1 MSIQKISDF
10 NSRALSFRES
20 FFPPLLFIMVLWIIH
35 FFQDWRNFDLGYWG
49 IYPRESIGLRGILF
63 APLLHGDWGHLASNS
78 VPFLVLAT
86 MVVYFY
92 PRVAIKVF
100 ILLYFV
106 TGFAVW
112 LFARAGVFHIG
123 LSYVVYGLVSFVFF
137 TGIFRRSVR
146 SIILALIVTI
156 LYSGMV
162 SGILP
167 TNEVLQRNI
176 SWESHLMGA
185 IIGLFLAYF
194 YKEEIE
200 EDEEDL
206 IIAEEEKRHYFQQD
220 IFDKTK
226 EERWREAEE
235 ERLRRELERHLRDEQ
250 ERQRRIPPFDGWT
263 SDSTY

>member
-1 MSIQKISDF
+1 MSIQKISDLS
-10 NSRALSFRES
+10 NRALSFKES
-20 FFPPLLFIMVLWIIH
+20 FLPPLLFIFILWLIH
-35 FFQDWRNFDLGYWG
+35 FIQQLASFDWGSWG
-49 IYPRESIGLRGILF
+49 VYPREALGLRGILF

-92 PRVAIKVF
+92 PRVALKVYF
-100 ILLYFV
+100 LLYFV

-112 LFARAGVFHIG
+112 LFARSGVFHIG
-123 LSYVVYGLVSFVFF
+123 LSYVVYGLVSFVFW

-146 SIILALIVTI
+146 SIVLALVVTV

-176 SWESHLMGA
+176 SWESHLLGA

-200 EDEEDL
+200 EDEADPSVL
-206 IIAEEEKRHYFQQD
+206 EEEKRYFFSRD

-226 EERWREAEE
+226 EERWHEVEEERQRRELEQRLLAEE
-235 ERLRRELERHLRDEQ
+235 ER
-250 ERQRRIPPFDGWT
+250 QRRLPPFDGWT
-263 SDSTY
+263 SNSTY

>member
-10 NSRALSFRES
+10 STRALSFRES
-20 FFPPLLFIMVLWIIH
+20 FFPPLLFILLLWLIH
-35 FFQDWRNFDLGYWG
+35 FFQEWRNFDLGYWG
-49 IYPRESIGLRGILF
+49 IHPRESIGLRGIIF

-92 PRVAIKVF
+92 PRVAMKVF
-100 ILLYFV
+100 IILYLV

-112 LFARAGVFHIG
+112 LFARAGVSHIG

-156 LYSGMV
+156 LYSGMIT
-162 SGILP
+162 GILP
-167 TNEVLQRNI
+167 TNAVLQRNI
-176 SWESHLMGA
+176 SWESHLLGA
-185 IIGLFLAYF
+185 ILGLFLAYF

-200 EDEEDL
+200 EEEAEPS
-206 IIAEEEKRHYFQQD
+206 IAEEEKRYYFQRN
-220 IFDKTK
+220 IFEKTK
-226 EERWREAEE
+226 EERWQEAEE
-235 ERLRRELERHLRDEQ
+235 EKRRIALERRLWEEQ
-250 ERQRRIPPFDGWT
+250 ERQRRFPPSDGWT
-263 SDSTY
+263 SDSTM

>member
-20 FFPPLLFIMVLWIIH
+20 FFPPLFFIVLLWIIH
-35 FFQDWRNFDLGYWG
+35 FLQEWRNFDLGYWG

-92 PRVAIKVF
+92 PKVAIRVF

-146 SIILALIVTI
+146 SIVLALIVTI

-167 TNEVLQRNI
+167 TNEVLRRNI
-176 SWESHLMGA
+176 SWESHLLGA

-206 IIAEEEKRHYFQQD
+206 IVAEDEKRPYFHPH

-235 ERLRRELERHLRDEQ
+235 ERIRRELERQLREEQ
-250 ERQRRIPPFDGWT
+250 ERQRKLPPFDGWT